1 MSKIRSEAWRE
12 TNGKKGINTVHV
24 TACLSVIVRYWI
36 AFAYFFS
43 MNVANSMN

>member
-1 MSKIRSEAWRE
+1 MSKTRIETWRE

-24 TACLSVIVRYWI
+24 TACLHVIVHYWI

-43 MNVANSMN
+43 MNTANSMN